1 MDRYLVSADVG
12 HSQPAYCYVSD
23 DIHRFAAPLG
33 GTPIGRLDK
42 RQVDQ
47 LMELFA
53 PAYKKTARIEVA
65 P

>member
-1 MDRYLVSADVG
+1 MERYLVSADV
-12 HSQPAYCYVSD
+12 AFEINARCYVSAN
-23 DIHRFAAPLG
+23 IHRFAAPLG

-47 LMELFA
+47 LMVLFS
-53 PAYKKTARIEVA
+53 PAYRKSARIERA